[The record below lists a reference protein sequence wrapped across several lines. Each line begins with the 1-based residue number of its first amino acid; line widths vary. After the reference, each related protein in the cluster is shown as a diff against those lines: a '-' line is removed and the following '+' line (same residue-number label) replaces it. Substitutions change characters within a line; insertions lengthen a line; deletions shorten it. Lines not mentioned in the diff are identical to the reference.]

1 MVSVAQYFSHI
12 FAVNFLFR
20 VLHAGRSNY
29 GYCPSPVRM
38 LVQHTV
44 IPSISLASYTKPEP
58 THRVRKQ
65 GGVKLLIQKNNS
77 EALCREQAL
86 NYSPYALP
94 LRYIKDW
101 VCKYLIQK
109 VMGVVYL
116 RKETCD
122 EYETWPWPL
131 SC

>member
-20 VLHAGRSNY
+20 VLPAGRSNY

-58 THRVRKQ
+58 IRRVRRKQ

-77 EALCREQAL
+77 EALC
-86 NYSPYALP
+86 NT
-94 LRYIKDW
+94 
-101 VCKYLIQK
+101 IQYNT
-109 VMGVVYL
+109 M
-116 RKETCD
+116 
-122 EYETWPWPL
+122 
-131 SC
+131 